1 MMPNT
6 IGKTTLHEETS
17 DAGGEMA
24 RTIRE
29 TEASRKSVRD
39 AAEAS
44 REASRGDEAIGET
57 AERASEA
64 VARIVSEAADA
75 SQQMAERAAE
85 EFDQMLIRRI
95 EASKEMIQTTQQ
107 NLDVMMQVGGVLA
120 GGSQAILSEW
130 ADYAQRAMQRN
141 IDGVNSLMRA
151 HTLQDLASAQSDL
164 LASELHLLLNSS
176 VRISEATTRLARD
189 AAQSI
194 NDRPQQA
201 QRRL

>member
-1 MMPNT
+1 MLAARWREPSVRPRPAGRVFAMRRRRA
-6 IGKTTLHEETS
+6 GKTT
-17 DAGGEMA
+17 AAA
-24 RTIRE
+24 RPQ
-29 TEASRKSVRD
+29 
-39 AAEAS
+39 
-44 REASRGDEAIGET
+44 
-57 AERASEA
+57 
-64 VARIVSEAADA
+64 AR
-75 SQQMAERAAE
+75 Q
-85 EFDQMLIRRI
+85 RI

-201 QRRL
+201 QWRL